1 MTKPTEVTLDDF
13 KNQMRF
19 ERLRKARAEAD
30 SAEIEAARDRRME
43 ADTLASL
50 NHSQIYN
57 FFEPVTYGGVED
69 AINWIGMWSRR
80 NPESPIK
87 IVFNSPG
94 GSVFAGMA
102 LYDFLQE
109 LREKGHHITTEARGY
124 SASMAGILL
133 QAGDER
139 VIGANAHIMIHEI
152 SSVALGK
159 ASELED
165 ELKLVEK
172 LQEKSLNILAERSTM
187 SKAQI
192 KRKWKRKDW
201 WLDAQEAVEL
211 GFADRI
217 G

>member
-1 MTKPTEVTLDDF
+1 MSKPTELTLDEF
-13 KNQMRF
+13 KNEMRY

-30 SAEIEAARDRRME
+30 SAEIEADRDRRME

-50 NHSQIYN
+50 NHSQIYH

-80 NPESPIK
+80 NPESKIK

-102 LYDFLQE
+102 LYDFLLE

-124 SASMAGILL
+124 AASMGGILL

-139 VIGANAHIMIHEI
+139 VVGANAHIMIHEI
-152 SSVALGK
+152 SSISMGK
-159 ASELED
+159 ASDLED
-165 ELKLVEK
+165 ELKLVER
-172 LQEKSLNILAERSTM
+172 LQEKALDILSERSSMT
-187 SKAQI
+187 KAQI
-192 KRKWKRKDW
+192 RRKWKRKDW
-201 WLDAQEAVEL
+201 WLDAGEAVEL